1 MRLAAVLTSH
11 TAAFVRCYCLAAAFL
26 QPLVAATVSREVAR
40 HGGRPA
46 YRAHD
51 ADRQAWV
58 WALRPKRCL
67 LAVNRKLRDIVAS
80 RLILASPPRVH
91 LTFKVPKRSSGN
103 ASSSSMFKNPHN
115 LRSPN

>member
-1 MRLAAVLTSH
+1 MGILEHRGRGGISRTPFRNLEGQMYPWRTGQDQPTRNDVTQLAIHGKQTS
-11 TAAFVRCYCLAAAFL
+11 
-26 QPLVAATVSREVAR
+26 
-40 HGGRPA
+40 
-46 YRAHD
+46 
-51 ADRQAWV
+51 
-58 WALRPKRCL
+58 LRPKRCL